1 VTKASLIVKKILC
14 VGPKHF
20 DQLKSKPG
28 QTYNSAL
35 R

>member
-1 VTKASLIVKKILC
+1 LC

-28 QTYNSAL
+28 QTYISAL

>member
-1 VTKASLIVKKILC
+1 LY

-28 QTYNSAL
+28 QTYISAL